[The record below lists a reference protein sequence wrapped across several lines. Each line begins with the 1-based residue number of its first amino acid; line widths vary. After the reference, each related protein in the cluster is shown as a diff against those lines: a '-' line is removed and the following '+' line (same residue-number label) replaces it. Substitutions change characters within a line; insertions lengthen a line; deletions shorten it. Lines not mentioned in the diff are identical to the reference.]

1 VQTDVSLAAKKP
13 QRIASGLS
21 RRIHIRIT
29 AEEVVVNAGQ
39 FIQWQ
44 DLFALVDD
52 GSIPITR
59 YATMESA
66 IREQVKTYP
75 QGIACLVIL
84 PPDARPPPD
93 DIKRHVKSMLMR
105 LSSAISCLA
114 YVIEGTGFK
123 GVAARATL
131 VGMKIFSS
139 RPYPIYVE
147 TSLQE
152 AIGKVIS
159 HLANGHATTVESI
172 LKVINDERLQWRPT
186 SSNRP
191 RDSELTAK

>member
-1 VQTDVSLAAKKP
+1 
-13 QRIASGLS
+13 
-21 RRIHIRIT
+21 
-29 AEEVVVNAGQ
+29 VNAGQ

-52 GSIPITR
+52 GSVAIAR
-59 YATMESA
+59 YGAMESA
-66 IREQVKTYP
+66 IREQVRTYP
-75 QGIACLVIL
+75 KGIACLVIL

-93 DIKRHVKSMLMR
+93 EVKRAVKSMLMR
-105 LSSAISCLA
+105 LASSISCLS

-147 TSLQE
+147 TSMTE
-152 AIGKVIS
+152 AVNKVVP
-159 HLANGHATTVESI
+159 HLANSASTTIDSI
-172 LKVINDERLQWRPT
+172 MKAISDERLQWRPPT
-186 SSNRP
+186 PSQPKSS
-191 RDSELTAK
+191 DLTAK